1 MEKER
6 RKKPEFHT
14 PVYEMALKQFDIASK
29 KLGLDPNVASR
40 LRSPKRALIVSVPI
54 KMDDGNV
61 KVFEGYRVQHSMVL
75 GPAKG
80 GTRYHE
86 DVNLGEVSALAM
98 WMSWKSAVIGLPLG
112 GAKGGIR
119 CNPKEMSRGE
129 LQRLTRR
136 YATEIFPLIGPDR
149 DIPGPDV
156 GTSEQTM
163 AWLMDTYSMQ
173 VGYSVP
179 GIATGKPVNIGGS
192 LGRNEATGRGVVY
205 VTMEA
210 AKRIN
215 INLNGAKVV
224 VQGFGNVGYVAAK
237 ILYDMGCKII
247 AVSNSKGG
255 VYNKNGLDI
264 KRLYEFSKNN
274 QILSDSKL
282 GDRVTNKELLELECD
297 ILIPA
302 ALSAQIDGD
311 NSKRVK
317 CKILAE
323 GANGPT
329 TPEAD
334 QILNDRGIFLIPDIL
349 ANSGG
354 VTVSYFEWVQD
365 LQNFFWKEK
374 EINEKLKDI
383 IVNAFNNMMLLTEK
397 EKVNHRTAALMM
409 GIKKIADAMLIRGL
423 YP

>member
-1 MEKER
+1 MKIER
-6 RKKPEFHT
+6 REKPEFYT
-14 PVYEMALKQFDIASK
+14 PTYEMALKQFDIAAE
-29 KLGLDPNVASR
+29 KLNLDPNVTER
-40 LRSPKRALIVSVPI
+40 LRAPKRALIVNVPI
-54 KMDDGNV
+54 RMDNGTV
-61 KVFEGYRVQHSMVL
+61 KVFQGYRVQHSMVL

-80 GTRYHE
+80 GTRYHQ
-86 DVNLGEVSALAM
+86 DVNLGEVTALAM
-98 WMSWKSAVIGLPLG
+98 WMSWKSALIGLPLG

-119 CNPKEMSRGE
+119 CNPKEMSRAE

-136 YATEIFPLIGPDR
+136 YATEIFPLIGPER

-156 GTSEQTM
+156 GTNEQTM

-192 LGRNEATGRGVVY
+192 LGRFEATGRGVVY
-205 VTMEA
+205 ATEEA
-210 AKRIN
+210 AKKLS
-215 INLNGAKVV
+215 INLNGASVV
-224 VQGFGNVGYVAAK
+224 IQGFGNVGYVAAK
-237 ILYDMGCKII
+237 ILSEIGCRVI

-255 VYNKNGLDI
+255 IYNKNGLDI
-264 KRLYEFSKNN
+264 KRLYKFSKDNPV
-274 QILSDSKL
+274 LSESKY
-282 GDRVTNKELLELECD
+282 GDNITNHELLELKCD

-302 ALSAQIDGD
+302 ALSAQITGD
-311 NSKRVK
+311 NAKRIT
-317 CKILAE
+317 CRILAE

-334 QILNDRGIFLIPDIL
+334 QILIDKGIFLIPDIL

-383 IVNAFNNMMLLTEK
+383 IVGAFNNMMILTEK
-397 EKVNHRTAALMM
+397 EKVGNRTAALMM
-409 GIKKIADAMLIRGL
+409 GIKKIAEAMLIRGL

>member
-6 RKKPEFHT
+6 REKPEFHT
-14 PVYEMALKQFDIASK
+14 PVYEMALKQFDGATDRLK
-29 KLGLDPNVASR
+29 LDPNVAQR

-54 KMDDGNV
+54 RMDNGSV
-61 KVFEGYRVQHSMVL
+61 RVFEGYRVQHTMVL

-80 GTRYHE
+80 GTRYHP

-98 WMSWKSAVIGLPLG
+98 WMSWKCALIGLPLG

-136 YATEIFPLIGPDR
+136 YTTEIFPLIGPER

-156 GTSEQTM
+156 GTDGQTM
-163 AWLMDTYSMQ
+163 SWLMDTYSMQ
-173 VGYSVP
+173 MGYTVP

-192 LGRNEATGRGVVY
+192 LGRIEATGRGVVY
-205 VTMEA
+205 TAIEA
-210 AKRIN
+210 AKRLN
-215 INLNGAKVV
+215 INLSGATAVI
-224 VQGFGNVGYVAAK
+224 QGFGNVGYVAAK
-237 ILYDMGCKII
+237 ILHEMGCKVT

-264 KRLYEFSKNN
+264 RRLYEFSKENP
-274 QILSDSKL
+274 ILSESRL
-282 GDRVTNKELLELECD
+282 GEKITNSELLELKCD

-302 ALSAQIDGD
+302 ALSAQIHEG
-311 NSKRVK
+311 NAKNVQCR
-317 CKILAE
+317 ILAE

-334 QILNDRGIFLIPDIL
+334 KILSEKGVFIIPDIL

-374 EINEKLKDI
+374 EINEKLRDI
-383 IVNAFNNMMLLTEK
+383 LVNAFESVMLLAQR
-397 EKVNHRTAALMM
+397 EKVDHRTAALMM
-409 GIKKIADAMLIRGL
+409 GIKKITDAMLVRGL

>member
-1 MEKER
+1 MKIER
-6 RKKPEFHT
+6 REKPEFYT
-14 PVYEMALKQFDIASK
+14 PTYEMALKQFDIASE
-29 KLGLDPNVASR
+29 KLNLDPNVTER
-40 LRSPKRALIVSVPI
+40 LRAPKRALIVNVPI
-54 KMDDGNV
+54 RMDNGTV
-61 KVFEGYRVQHSMVL
+61 KVFQGYRVQHSMVL

-80 GTRYHE
+80 GTRYHQ
-86 DVNLGEVSALAM
+86 DVNLGEVTALAM
-98 WMSWKSAVIGLPLG
+98 WMSWKSALIGLPLG

-119 CNPKEMSRGE
+119 CNPKEMSRAE

-136 YATEIFPLIGPDR
+136 YATEIFPLIGPER

-156 GTSEQTM
+156 GTNEQIM

-192 LGRNEATGRGVVY
+192 LGRFEATGRGVVY
-205 VTMEA
+205 ATEEA
-210 AKRIN
+210 AKKLS
-215 INLNGAKVV
+215 INLNGASVV
-224 VQGFGNVGYVAAK
+224 IQGFGNVGYVAAK
-237 ILYDMGCKII
+237 ILSEIGCRVT

-255 VYNKNGLDI
+255 IYNKNGLDI
-264 KRLYEFSKNN
+264 KRLYKFSKDNPVLSESKYGDNITN
-274 QILSDSKL
+274 Q
-282 GDRVTNKELLELECD
+282 ELLELKCD

-302 ALSAQIDGD
+302 ALSAQITGD
-311 NSKRVK
+311 NAKRIT
-317 CKILAE
+317 CRILAE

-334 QILNDRGIFLIPDIL
+334 QILIDKGIFLIPDIL

-383 IVNAFNNMMLLTEK
+383 IVGAFNNMMILTEK
-397 EKVNHRTAALMM
+397 EKVGNRTAALMM
-409 GIKKIADAMLIRGL
+409 GIKKIAEAMLIRGL

>member
-6 RKKPEFHT
+6 REKPEFHT
-14 PVYEMALKQFDIASK
+14 PVYEMALRQFDIAAARLK
-29 KLGLDPNVASR
+29 LDPNVAQR
-40 LRSPKRALIVSVPI
+40 LRSPKRALIVSIPI
-54 KMDDGNV
+54 RMDDGSV
-61 KVFEGYRVQHSMVL
+61 RVFEGYRVQHTMVL

-80 GTRYHE
+80 GTRYHP

-98 WMSWKSAVIGLPLG
+98 WMSWKCALIGLPLG

-136 YATEIFPLIGPDR
+136 YTTEIFPLIGPER

-156 GTSEQTM
+156 GTDGQTM
-163 AWLMDTYSMQ
+163 SWLMDTYSMQ
-173 VGYSVP
+173 VGYTVP

-192 LGRNEATGRGVVY
+192 LGRIEATGRGVVY
-205 VTMEA
+205 TAIEA
-210 AKRIN
+210 AKRLN
-215 INLNGAKVV
+215 IDLSNATAVI
-224 VQGFGNVGYVAAK
+224 QGFGNVGYVAAK
-237 ILYDMGCKII
+237 ILHEMGCRVI
-247 AVSNSKGG
+247 AVSNSRGG
-255 VYNKNGLDI
+255 VYNENGLDI
-264 KRLYEFSKNN
+264 GRLYEFSKENP
-274 QILSDSKL
+274 ILSESKL
-282 GDRVTNKELLELECD
+282 GEKITNRELLELKCD

-302 ALSAQIDGD
+302 ALSAQIHED
-311 NSKRVK
+311 NAKNIK

-329 TPEAD
+329 TPDAD
-334 QILNDRGIFLIPDIL
+334 KILSEKGVFIIPDIL

-374 EINEKLKDI
+374 EINEKLRDI
-383 IVNAFNNMMLLTEK
+383 LVSAFESVMMIVER
-397 EKVNHRTAALMM
+397 EKVDHRTAALMM
-409 GIKKIADAMLIRGL
+409 GIKKITDAMLVRGL

>member
-6 RKKPEFHT
+6 REKPEFHT
-14 PVYEMALKQFDIASK
+14 PVYEMALRQFDIAADR
-29 KLGLDPNVASR
+29 LNLDPNVAQR
-40 LRSPKRALIVSVPI
+40 LRFPKRSLIVSIPI
-54 KMDDGNV
+54 RMDDGSV
-61 KVFEGYRVQHSMVL
+61 KVFEGYRVQHTMVL

-80 GTRYHE
+80 GTRYHP

-98 WMSWKSAVIGLPLG
+98 WMSWKCALIGLPLG

-136 YATEIFPLIGPDR
+136 YTTEIFPLIGPER

-156 GTSEQTM
+156 GTDGQTM
-163 AWLMDTYSMQ
+163 SWLMDTYSMQ
-173 VGYSVP
+173 MGYTVP

-192 LGRNEATGRGVVY
+192 LGRIEATGRGVIY
-205 VTMEA
+205 TAIEA
-210 AKRIN
+210 AKRLN
-215 INLNGAKVV
+215 IDLGNATAVI
-224 VQGFGNVGYVAAK
+224 QGFGNVGYVAAK
-237 ILYDMGCKII
+237 ILHEMGCKVI
-247 AVSNSKGG
+247 AVSNSRGG
-255 VYNKNGLDI
+255 VYNERGLDI
-264 KRLYEFSKNN
+264 NRLYEFSKENPV
-274 QILSDSKL
+274 LSESKL
-282 GDRVTNKELLELECD
+282 GEGMTNKELLELKCD

-302 ALSAQIDGD
+302 ALSAQIHED
-311 NSKRVK
+311 NAKNVQCR
-317 CKILAE
+317 ILAE

-334 QILNDRGIFLIPDIL
+334 KILSKKGIFIIPDIL

-374 EINEKLKDI
+374 EINEKLRDI
-383 IVNAFNNMMLLTEK
+383 LVIAFESVMTLAER
-397 EKVNHRTAALMM
+397 ERVDYRTAALMM
-409 GIKKIADAMLIRGL
+409 GIKKITDAMLVRGL

>member
-1 MEKER
+1 MKIER
-6 RKKPEFHT
+6 REKPEFYT
-14 PVYEMALKQFDIASK
+14 PTYEMALKQFDIAAE
-29 KLGLDPNVASR
+29 KLNLDPNVTER
-40 LRSPKRALIVSVPI
+40 LRAPKRALIVNVPI
-54 KMDDGNV
+54 RMDNGTV
-61 KVFEGYRVQHSMVL
+61 KVFQGYRVQHSMVL

-80 GTRYHE
+80 GTRYHQ
-86 DVNLGEVSALAM
+86 DVNLGEVTALAM
-98 WMSWKSAVIGLPLG
+98 WMSWKSALIGLPLG

-119 CNPKEMSRGE
+119 CNPKEMSRAE

-136 YATEIFPLIGPDR
+136 YATEIFPLIGPER

-156 GTSEQTM
+156 GTNEQTM

-192 LGRNEATGRGVVY
+192 LGRFEATGRGVVY
-205 VTMEA
+205 ATEEA
-210 AKRIN
+210 AKKLS
-215 INLNGAKVV
+215 INLNGASVV
-224 VQGFGNVGYVAAK
+224 IQGFGNVGYVAAK
-237 ILYDMGCKII
+237 ILSEIGCRVI

-255 VYNKNGLDI
+255 IYNKNGLDI
-264 KRLYEFSKNN
+264 KRLYKFSKDNPVLSESKYGDNITN
-274 QILSDSKL
+274 Q
-282 GDRVTNKELLELECD
+282 ELLELKCD

-302 ALSAQIDGD
+302 ALSAQITGD
-311 NSKRVK
+311 NAKRIT
-317 CKILAE
+317 CRILAE

-334 QILNDRGIFLIPDIL
+334 QILIDKGIFLIPDIL

-383 IVNAFNNMMLLTEK
+383 IVGAFNNMMILTEK
-397 EKVNHRTAALMM
+397 EKVGNRTAALMM
-409 GIKKIADAMLIRGL
+409 GIKKIAEAMLIRGL

>member
-6 RKKPEFHT
+6 REKPEFHT
-14 PVYEMALKQFDIASK
+14 PVYEMALKQFDIASE

-98 WMSWKSAVIGLPLG
+98 WMSWKSAVIGLPPG

-136 YATEIFPLIGPDR
+136 YTTEIFPLIGPDI

-179 GIATGKPVNIGGS
+179 GIATGKPVIIGGS

-205 VTMEA
+205 VIIEA
-210 AKRIN
+210 ANRLIF
-215 INLNGAKVV
+215 NLNGANVV
-224 VQGFGNVGYVAAK
+224 VQGFGNVGYVASK
-237 ILYDMGCKII
+237 ILSEMGCKVT

-255 VYNKNGLDI
+255 IFNKNGLDI
-264 KRLYEFSKNN
+264 NRLYEFSKRE
-274 QILSDSKL
+274 QILSDSEL
-282 GDRVTNKELLELECD
+282 GDKITNKELLELECD

-302 ALSAQIDGD
+302 ALSAQINED
-311 NSKRVK
+311 NAKRIK

-323 GANGPT
+323 GANGPS

-334 QILNDRGIFLIPDIL
+334 KILYDRGIFLIPDIL

-383 IVNAFNNMMLLTEK
+383 IVSAFNNMMMLAKRER
-397 EKVNHRTAALMM
+397 VDNRTAALMM

>member
-1 MEKER
+1 MKIER
-6 RKKPEFHT
+6 REKPEFYT
-14 PVYEMALKQFDIASK
+14 PTYEMALNQFDIASE
-29 KLGLDPNVASR
+29 KLNLDPNVTER
-40 LRSPKRALIVSVPI
+40 LRAPKRALIVNVPI
-54 KMDDGNV
+54 RMDNGTV
-61 KVFEGYRVQHSMVL
+61 KVFQGYRVQHSMVL

-80 GTRYHE
+80 GTRYHQ
-86 DVNLGEVSALAM
+86 DVNLGEVTALAM
-98 WMSWKSAVIGLPLG
+98 WMSWKSALIGLPLG

-119 CNPKEMSRGE
+119 CNPKEMSRAE

-136 YATEIFPLIGPDR
+136 YATEIFPLIGPER

-156 GTSEQTM
+156 GTNDQIM

-192 LGRNEATGRGVVY
+192 LGRFEATGRGVVY
-205 VTMEA
+205 ATEEA
-210 AKRIN
+210 AKKLS
-215 INLNGAKVV
+215 INLNGASVV
-224 VQGFGNVGYVAAK
+224 IQGFGNVGYVAAK
-237 ILYDMGCKII
+237 ILSEIGCRVT

-255 VYNKNGLDI
+255 IYNKNGLDI
-264 KRLYEFSKNN
+264 KRLYKFSKDNPV
-274 QILSDSKL
+274 LSESKY
-282 GDRVTNKELLELECD
+282 GDNITNRELLELKCD

-302 ALSAQIDGD
+302 ALSAQITGD
-311 NSKRVK
+311 NAKRIT
-317 CKILAE
+317 CRILAE

-334 QILNDRGIFLIPDIL
+334 QILIDKGIFLIPDIL

-383 IVNAFNNMMLLTEK
+383 IVGAFNNMMILTEK
-397 EKVNHRTAALMM
+397 EKVGNRTAALMM
-409 GIKKIADAMLIRGL
+409 GIKKIAEAMLIRGL